1 MAKLKLFTYN
11 LRVDVP
17 QDGRNSF
24 ANRRDLIRTRFPAY
38 EAGLVGFQET
48 VPHMRRWLMEAFPD
62 YEVCGLGREAD
73 LQGESNPIA
82 YRRELFDLA
91 GLDQFWLS
99 DTPDLPGSRF
109 ATDQSS
115 CPRLCTAATLFYRET
130 GKLLR
135 FYNTH
140 LDHEG
145 PTAQAQGLSLILAR
159 MAADYAR
166 RPMPVILTGDF
177 NAYPDSLVYRSAQ
190 GFAGC
195 GLPLVDVT
203 QATGGTFHDF
213 GRLQPAEK
221 IDYIFTNLP
230 GLGPAFLAED
240 QEDGV
245 YLSDHYPVGVELE
258 LS

>member
-1 MAKLKLFTYN
+1 MKSAAWA
-11 LRVDVP
+11 
-17 QDGRNSF
+17 GRLTCRGRATPLPTGGSCLTWPGWTSSGF
-24 ANRRDLIRTRFPAY
+24 RTRR
-38 EAGLVGFQET
+38 T
-48 VPHMRRWLMEAFPD
+48 
-62 YEVCGLGREAD
+62 C
-73 LQGESNPIA
+73 
-82 YRRELFDLA
+82 
-91 GLDQFWLS
+91 
-99 DTPDLPGSRF
+99 GSRF

-115 CPRLCTAATLFYRET
+115 CPRLCTAATLFHRET

-213 GRLQPAEK
+213 GRLHPAEK

-230 GLGPAFLAED
+230 CLGPAFLAED

>member
-1 MAKLKLFTYN
+1 MGNITVFTYN

-17 QDGRNSF
+17 QDGANSF
-24 ANRRDLIRTRFPAY
+24 TNRREFIRGRFPAY
-38 EAGLVGFQET
+38 GADLVGFQEADA
-48 VPHMRRWLMEAFPD
+48 PMRRWLMEAFPE
-62 YEVCGLGREAD
+62 YEVCGIGREAD

-82 YRRELFDLA
+82 YRRERFDLA

-99 DTPDLPGSRF
+99 DTPDVPGSRF
-109 ATDQSS
+109 TTDQSA
-115 CPRLCTAATLFYRET
+115 CPRICTVATLFHRET
-130 GKLLR
+130 RKLLR
-135 FYNTH
+135 YYNTH

-177 NAYPDSLVYRSAQ
+177 NACPDSLVYQSAK

-195 GLPLVDVT
+195 GAVLEDAAQNV
-203 QATGGTFHDF
+203 GGTFHDY
-213 GRLQPAEK
+213 GRLDPAEK

-230 GLGPAFLAED
+230 CAGPAFLADD
-240 QEDGV
+240 QENGV

-258 LS
+258 LK

>member
-1 MAKLKLFTYN
+1 MASIQVFTYN

-24 ANRRDLIRTRFPAY
+24 ANRRAFIRSRFPGY
-38 EAGLVGFQET
+38 EAGLAGFQEAA
-48 VPHMRRWLMEAFPD
+48 PHMRRWLMESFPE
-62 YEVCGLGREAD
+62 YEVCGVGREAD

-82 YRRELFDLA
+82 FRREDFDLL

-109 ATDQSS
+109 ATDQSG
-115 CPRLCTAATLFYRET
+115 CPRVCTCAMLVHRET
-130 GKLLR
+130 GKTLR

-145 PTAQAQGLSLILAR
+145 PTAQAQGLSLILSR

-177 NAYPDSLVYRSAQ
+177 NAYPDSLVYQSAQ

-195 GLPLVDVT
+195 GRPLVDVT
-203 QATGGTFHDF
+203 AATGGTFHDF
-213 GRLQPAEK
+213 GRQSPPEK

-230 GLGPAFLAED
+230 SLGPAFLAQD

-245 YLSDHYPVGVELE
+245 YLSDHYPVGVELA
-258 LS
+258 L